1 MQSAKAAKDASRS
14 REGWRLGNALLSAE
28 RLDEAEDLFQASP
41 CLCLESN
48 AHLSWDGYSAGHSFQ
63 AWRRSLKAS
72 EPCKLSANDFSGRVH
87 TNLMWGP

>member
-41 CLCLESN
+41 RLCLERRLICHGTGTLLGIPSQ
-48 AHLSWDGYSAGHSFQ
+48 LGVGHCRHQ
-63 AWRRSLKAS
+63 SLAS
-72 EPCKLSANDFSGRVH
+72 RLQMILQGEFILN
-87 TNLMWGP
+87 